1 MLIPKLY
8 RIYGTCGDK
17 YKLRD
22 VRRFVTYIRINKI
35 TCCWEWSGYLDKKW
49 GYGNFKT
56 YNGSGRKSYLP
67 HRVSYEMFYNKQIL
81 DGLLVCHACD
91 NPKCVNP
98 SHLWL
103 GTNQDNVNDMI
114 NKGRDKKAK
123 SENNGNVKLTRESVN
138 KIRELYSIGE
148 YSSRELGEMF
158 GVTKTQILYIVNYK
172 SWK

>member
-1 MLIPKLY
+1 MLIPKLH
-8 RIYGTCGDK
+8 RIYGICDNK

-22 VRRFVTYIRINKI
+22 VRRFIIYVRINK
-35 TCCWEWSGYLDKKW
+35 TTGCWEWSGYLNKW
-49 GYGNFKT
+49 GYGNFKVC
-56 YNGSGRKSYLP
+56 NGGGRKSYLP
-67 HRVSYEMFYNKQIL
+67 HRVSYEMFYNQQIP
-81 DGLLVCHACD
+81 DGLLVCHKCD
-91 NPKCVNP
+91 NPRCVNP

-103 GTNQDNVNDMI
+103 GTNQDNINDMI

-138 KIRELYSIGE
+138 KMRELYSIGE
-148 YSSRELGEMF
+148 YGSRELGEMF